1 MNRAHFIAYDENAKP
16 VSPAPW
22 KGHGKGKGTMKRIA
36 ITVAVGFL
44 LALSAYC
51 AAETTTPPTSQP
63 SKAETFLL
71 VKVQGTIGEDF
82 TAAKMKAAISEAR
95 TAKAAALVLSMD
107 TPGGS
112 VPDAEAIVNL
122 IIENKD
128 LRFIALVNKALS
140 AGAAITLACKEI
152 YVMETATIGAA
163 VPYIPDKRG
172 LPIGLPADVAEK
184 LQSAWRAVCR
194 KAADHGGHSSLLAE
208 GMVDRD
214 FAITKRIENGKV
226 ILERDGKGEVVKA
239 AGRILTLTA
248 KEAVACGLAKAVVPD
263 VADLGAK
270 LGMRQGGVVRGT
282 TAEAP
287 TAEAPTAEG
296 PAQFYDLISD
306 KIDALGLAGHSLTAL
321 GRKTADKEWDS
332 WLKSL
337 LSIVKGIRVSWALV
351 LVEAKSPK
359 GGTFEVF
366 ATPTTRRRPLVLVT
380 ANVRMAHK
388 DVVASIPSGSAII
401 LTGRVTDAYLEQY
414 IVDGRYGHYAKWGGK
429 SESGWA
435 WAWGRIAIK
444 LDDCVVGNAQR
455 VQPVATPMAP
465 ATAPVD
471 AEGEARKQLN
481 LAENYRSA
489 GLSSKALDILRS
501 VIKDFPNT
509 AAAKE
514 AKEQVKQLED
524 EPKKAGKGS

>member
-1 MNRAHFIAYDENAKP
+1 
-16 VSPAPW
+16 
-22 KGHGKGKGTMKRIA
+22 MKRIA
-36 ITVAVGFL
+36 LMAAVALL
-44 LALSAYC
+44 LALSPHC
-51 AAETTTPPTSQP
+51 AAGATTQP
-63 SKAETFLL
+63 KPQESKAETFLL
-71 VKVQGTIGEDF
+71 VKVKGTIGEDF

-107 TPGGS
+107 TSGGS

-122 IIENKD
+122 IIENQD

-163 VPYIPDKRG
+163 VSFIPDRRG
-172 LPIGLPADVAEK
+172 IPVALPADVAEK
-184 LQSAWRAVCR
+184 MQSAWRAVCR

-214 FAITKRIENGKV
+214 FAITKRTENGKV

-248 KEAVACGLAKAVVPD
+248 KEAVAYGLAKAVVPD
-263 VADLGAK
+263 VADMGTK
-270 LGMRQGGVVRGT
+270 LGMRQGGVARGT
-282 TAEAP
+282 

-306 KIDALGLAGHSLTAL
+306 KIDSLGLAGNSLTSLQRA
-321 GRKTADKEWDS
+321 TADKEWDS
-332 WLKSL
+332 WFKSQL
-337 LSIVKGIRVSWALV
+337 GKVRTTRVSWALV
-351 LVEAKSPK
+351 LGEAKSPK
-359 GGTFEVF
+359 GGTFQVY
-366 ATPTTRRRPLVLVT
+366 ATPATTRRPPVVVS
-380 ANVRMAHK
+380 ANVRTAYK
-388 DVVASIPSGSAII
+388 DTVASMPPGSTIT
-401 LTGRVTDAYLEQY
+401 LTGRPKDIQFLSSNYWNGYKFIGGYKSWMWTMPRPDQHLVAGW
-414 IVDGRYGHYAKWGGK
+414 IV
-429 SESGWA
+429 
-435 WAWGRIAIK
+435 IQ
-444 LDDCVVGNAQR
+444 LDDCAVGDAQR

-471 AEGEARKQLN
+471 AEAEARKQLN

-489 GLSSKALDILRS
+489 GLASKALDILRS

-514 AKEQVKQLED
+514 AKEQVKQMEN
-524 EPKKAGKGS
+524 EAKKAGKGS